1 MLTRFCITGHKTG
14 TKNFPQEFSNDI
26 LSIHMK
32 STIFHCSSINKLKSV
47 DNDDVNSLLF
57 LFLISRL
64 PTNILFMFK
73 QLLAL
78 SSTNI
83 NSSKLYL
90 KSFYWN
96 CSQISIP
103 WLEEEKNN
111 NKICIKS
118 NRTTMINALGLI
130 IFHPCQVMQR
140 FRQQCQYV
148 FNPKQ
153 ISQEVCTEQGI
164 YLHSSPNYQFIM

>member
-1 MLTRFCITGHKTG
+1 MMLIHCLCNSCTWSKVSFFNIPTANHYFIHVQT
-14 TKNFPQEFSNDI
+14 I
-26 LSIHMK
+26 VSIVK
-32 STIFHCSSINKLKSV
+32 HC
-47 DNDDVNSLLF
+47 
-57 LFLISRL
+57 
-64 PTNILFMFK
+64 
-73 QLLAL
+73 
-78 SSTNI
+78 NI

-103 WLEEEKNN
+103 WLEEEKKNN
-111 NKICIKS
+111 NRICIKS

-140 FRQQCQYV
+140 FGQQCKYV